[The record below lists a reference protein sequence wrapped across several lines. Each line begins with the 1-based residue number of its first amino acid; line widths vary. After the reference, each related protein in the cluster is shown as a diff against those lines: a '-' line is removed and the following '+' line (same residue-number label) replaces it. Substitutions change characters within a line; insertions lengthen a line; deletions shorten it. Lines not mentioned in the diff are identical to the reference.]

1 MAPTSRFPDWK
12 IATDCMRWTD
22 DGSLRQESPR
32 PAGPEIFCNK
42 WRHKF
47 LRRRPRRCSSL
58 KEKFG
63 KLTFGK
69 RCTASVHFR
78 SRAIGGSRSN
88 TAIGISAFCPE
99 GKRCVKFRRVDP
111 THSKR
116 SIACIASLHAL
127 RATQL
132 RQQSTHRRRGA
143 LPPVARR
150 SGRGRGEA
158 RRGGR

>member
-1 MAPTSRFPDWK
+1 MADGNGLILICMKFSPPTSHLFTLQRERGEEGGRFPCNNAWHAPRKLMAPTSRFPDWK

-47 LRRRPRRCSSL
+47 LRRRPQRCSSL

-78 SRAIGGSRSN
+78 SRAIGGSSSN

-99 GKRCVKFRRVDP
+99 GKRCVKFRRP
-111 THSKR
+111 HP
-116 SIACIASLHAL
+116 
-127 RATQL
+127 
-132 RQQSTHRRRGA
+132 QQ
-143 LPPVARR
+143 V
-150 SGRGRGEA
+150 
-158 RRGGR
+158 